1 MKKILCLIL
10 SLASISVGV
19 GLTASAESDVETG
32 YSDYSGDFGYAV
44 LEDGTVA
51 IFDYTGSVSELVIP
65 SELDGYTV
73 TEIQGEVFEFC
84 SSLTEVTVPDSVVN
98 IGAWAFSSCEN
109 LTKVNIGRGGKN
121 IKKAY

>member
-10 SLASISVGV
+10 SLAMLASISVGV

-51 IFDYTGSVSELVIP
+51 IFDYTGSASELVIP

-84 SSLTEVTVPDSVVN
+84 SSLTEVRNP
-98 IGAWAFSSCEN
+98 
-109 LTKVNIGRGGKN
+109 
-121 IKKAY
+121 